1 MKTCAKCGETKPLFE
16 FHAKPNSQDGMRAS
30 CKICWNAANK
40 DWKKLNTDHV
50 KSYQAKY
57 RLENAQKKKASQI
70 SWREKNRE
78 KENAQ
83 RRENPEKY
91 RIHTHNRRALLKS
104 LGKLTPGISIKLF
117 ELQKGKCACC
127 KKPLGTDYHM
137 DHIIP
142 LALGGT
148 NTDENIQLLRAKCNK
163 QKGAKHPID
172 FMQQRGFLL

>member
-1 MKTCAKCGETKPLFE
+1 MKTCTRCGETRPLSDFSKGKRNIDGRKPFCV
-16 FHAKPNSQDGMRAS
+16 FCDRK
-30 CKICWNAANK
+30 
-40 DWKKLNTDHV
+40 
-50 KSYQAKY
+50 YQAKY
-57 RLENAQKKKASQI
+57 RLENAEKKKSAQI
-70 SWREKNRE
+70 AWREKNRE

-148 NTDENIQLLRAKCNK
+148 NTDDNIQLLRAKCNK

>member
-1 MKTCAKCGETKPLFE
+1 MKTCKKCGETKPLSDFP
-16 FHAKPNSQDGMRAS
+16 KGKKNIDGRRPVCNNCIKVYA
-30 CKICWNAANK
+30 
-40 DWKKLNTDHV
+40 
-50 KSYQAKY
+50 AKY
-57 RLENAQKKKASQI
+57 RLENAEKKKASQI
-70 SWREKNRE
+70 AWREKNRE

-117 ELQKGKCACC
+117 KLQKGKCACC

-137 DHIIP
+137 DHITP
-142 LALGGT
+142 LALGGS
-148 NTDENIQLLRAKCNK
+148 NTDSNIQLLRAKCNK
-163 QKGAKHPID
+163 QKGAKHPVD